1 MVARFNFGW
10 LSVAYCT
17 EWVAIV
23 NIGEFTAR

>member
-10 LSVAYCT
+10 LSVANWT